1 MSRRTALRGT
11 PWRTGRR
18 PTGQWPR
25 ELWVDAGERREA
37 GHRVWIFTTFSVRD
51 RACEHRLV
59 SQASSGI
66 ALARAYFA
74 DLIAPLLRERLPD
87 VRYAAARV
95 GAGSEVLGLD
105 DATSRDHDWGLRVQL
120 FVSDAHQ
127 ARVESTLD
135 THLPAEFREYPVRFG
150 VSGDPAERLRI
161 DVTSVDAFV
170 EERLGFDPRAAASVI
185 DWLSL
190 SGQAALEVV
199 AGAVFEDQTGEL
211 TGLREALAWY
221 PDDIWRYVVAC
232 DWQRLDQELP
242 LMGRA
247 GERGDDLGSRVIA
260 ARLVDIA
267 VHLAFM
273 LARSWP
279 PYAKWRGSALGNLS
293 GCSAIA
299 TDLGRVLATDRW
311 DERQTALGDAL
322 TGLARLQRGSGLP
335 APQSAVQPFWD
346 RPHLHLSR
354 DLVQGVLHRIED
366 PEVRSLPLG
375 LGSVE
380 QQTDNVDVLVH
391 PERRR
396 RLVGAVCSTR

>member
-25 ELWVDAGERREA
+25 ELWDDAGERREA
-37 GHRVWIFTTFSVRD
+37 GQRVWIFTTFSVRD

-59 SQASSGI
+59 SQGSSGI

-87 VRYAAARV
+87 VRYAGARV

-161 DVTSVDAFV
+161 DVTSVDAYV

-242 LMGRA
+242 LLGRA

-279 PYAKWRGSALGNLS
+279 PVRQVARLCPRQPERVLCDRDRPRQGPRHRS
-293 GCSAIA
+293 
-299 TDLGRVLATDRW
+299 LGRTSNSARRCPHRPGPFAEGLRAASAAVSGPTL
-311 DERQTALGDAL
+311 LG
-322 TGLARLQRGSGLP
+322 SP
-335 APQSAVQPFWD
+335 APS
-346 RPHLHLSR
+346 
-354 DLVQGVLHRIED
+354 
-366 PEVRSLPLG
+366 PEP
-375 LGSVE
+375 
-380 QQTDNVDVLVH
+380 
-391 PERRR
+391 
-396 RLVGAVCSTR
+396 